1 MRLLRKGPAMP
12 LMMCA
17 IGETLRGAGDHAVG
31 LGCGGSHQVSLWSSL
46 MAAYM
51 AKDLCIVPA
60 LPCAACTSL
69 CCTLHSPVMLPQI
82 PCHQQR
88 GHAYPHI
95 PSSPKEELFAGL
107 KGPSSRGHILTALP
121 CAV

>member
-1 MRLLRKGPAMP
+1 MRLLHKGPAMP
-12 LMMCA
+12 LLMCA
-17 IGETLRGAGDHAVG
+17 IGETLRGAGDNAVG
-31 LGCGGSHQVSLWSSL
+31 LGCGGSPQVSLWSPL

-60 LPCAACTSL
+60 LPWAACTSL
-69 CCTLHSPVMLPQI
+69 CCTLQFQVILPQI

-95 PSSPKEELFAGL
+95 PCISKEELFGGL
-107 KGPSSRGHILTALP
+107 KGPSSRGHILTALH
-121 CAV
+121 